1 MEALQTPQSTI
12 SRHLSFLKNAGWV
25 TSKRSGKWMHYQ
37 LRSEAASLQHLI
49 ASVLVEKIPQ
59 HPTCREDDERYQSY
73 LATKP
78 KNTCD

>member
-1 MEALQTPQSTI
+1 MAALQTPQSTI

-37 LRSEAASLQHLI
+37 LRDDEASLQRLI
-49 ASVLVEKIPQ
+49 ASVLVENIPQ
-59 HPTCREDDERYQSY
+59 HQTCREDDERFQAY

-78 KNTCD
+78 RNSCD